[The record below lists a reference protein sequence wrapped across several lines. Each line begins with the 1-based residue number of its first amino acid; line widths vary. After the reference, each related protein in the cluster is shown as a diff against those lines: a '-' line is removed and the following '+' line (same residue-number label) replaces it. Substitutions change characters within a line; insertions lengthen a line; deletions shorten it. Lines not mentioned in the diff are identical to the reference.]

1 MGLADRYCEN
11 IHKNIEPY
19 YATWLPTVPVKLGDY
34 GKMDG
39 KIFIRQGNITTDFGV
54 NFTVETDQDSGD
66 FEYKSSGTNAI
77 NTNASGDGTVGI
89 VKALL
94 TISFTNQGDVFFV
107 AASCL
112 ADMMNGVPSVIEQLT
127 PQFKAK
133 KMKGYMIVTQVV
145 KAGTST
151 IAVSAEKGAQLS
163 IEASAPEVPA
173 IDLKS
178 PQGQFSVK
186 SESNISFKV
195 VAKTGLNPLFQ
206 LEEVGSSGLF

>member
-39 KIFIRQGNITTDFGV
+39 TIFVRQGNIKTDFAV
-54 NFTVETDQDSGD
+54 DFTVEADTDSGD

-77 NTNASGDGTVGI
+77 NANAGGSAGL

-94 TISFTNQGDVFFV
+94 TISFSNQYDVFFV
-107 AASCL
+107 AADCL
-112 ADMMNGVPSVIEQLT
+112 ADQMNNVPSVTSQLA
-127 PQFKAK
+127 PQFKEK
-133 KMKGYMIVTQVV
+133 KMKGYMIVTQIV
-145 KAGTST
+145 KAGTAT
-151 IAVSAEKGAQLS
+151 IAVSSAKGSQLV
-163 IEASAPEVPA
+163 IEASSPEIPSV
-173 IDLKS
+173 DLKN

-186 SESNISFKV
+186 SEQNISFKV
-195 VAKTGLNPLFQ
+195 VAKTGLSPLFGLQ
-206 LEEVGSSGLF
+206 EVK

>member
-39 KIFIRQGNITTDFGV
+39 KIFIRQGNIKTDFGV
-54 NFTVETDQDSGD
+54 DFTVEADTDSGD
-66 FEYKSSGTNAI
+66 FEYKSSGTNAV
-77 NTNASGDGTVGI
+77 NANAGGTAGL

-94 TISFTNQGDVFFV
+94 TITFSNQYDVFFV

-112 ADMMNGVPSVIEQLT
+112 ADQMNNVPSVVEQLT

-133 KMKGYMIVTQVV
+133 KMKGYMVVTQVV

-151 IAVSAEKGAQLS
+151 IAVSSDKGSQLV
-163 IEASAPEVPA
+163 IEASSPEIPSV
-173 IDLKS
+173 DLKA

-186 SESNISFKV
+186 SEQNISFKV
-195 VAKTGLNPLFQ
+195 VAKGGLIPLFQ
-206 LEEVGSSGLF
+206 LEEVGSGGFF

>member
-1 MGLADRYCEN
+1 MSLADRYCEN

-54 NFTVETDQDSGD
+54 NFTVEADQDSGD
-66 FEYKSSGTNAI
+66 FEYKSSGTNAV
-77 NTNASGDGTVGI
+77 NTNAGGGGTVGL

-107 AASCL
+107 AANCL
-112 ADMMNGVPSVIEQLT
+112 ADLMNNVPSVVEQLT

-145 KAGTST
+145 KAGAST
-151 IAVSAEKGAQLS
+151 IAVSSDKGSQLV
-163 IEASAPEVPA
+163 IEASAPDIPS

-186 SESNISFKV
+186 SEQNISFKV
-195 VAKTGLNPLFQ
+195 VATAGLNPLFQ
-206 LEEVGSSGLF
+206 LEEVGSGGLF